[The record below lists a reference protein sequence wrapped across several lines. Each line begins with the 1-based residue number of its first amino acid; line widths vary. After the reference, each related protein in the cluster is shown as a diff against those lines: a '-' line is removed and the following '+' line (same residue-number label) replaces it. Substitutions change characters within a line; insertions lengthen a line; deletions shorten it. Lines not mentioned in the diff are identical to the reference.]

1 MEMKEQITQE
11 EAAARGIM
19 EAEYDQ
25 LAELVTALQANPGDD
40 RAFEKFYEL
49 TYPRILYT
57 ARSLVNSEQSAL
69 DVAQEVYLAFYKNLA
84 NIRQPRAIVSWLH
97 RTATGKAKD
106 MRERASAQNETLLQS
121 EKQEY
126 VFTNTEEHRAD
137 FVPHEQMDARATR
150 EIISEML
157 TELPAEQ
164 SQTLVY
170 RFVEGLPLAEIAE
183 IMDCTVSTVKSRLKY
198 GKAKIEEQVTAM
210 EKKGIKLYSTS
221 IPMLLACLRGLLAQ
235 RGSLSAAEAGGLL
248 VKVRAAVSAAAAAA
262 SASSSAA
269 AHTAAHSAATKA
281 GTAAAVNT
289 GGAAA
294 AAKASSS
301 AVGVKIVAGLLVAAM
316 AAGGAV
322 AVPKAAHQVQ
332 EKQVEQQ
339 TQSAEEL
346 AAVQADYDQN
356 TAYLNVISELQE
368 QFGER
373 TDISRNAYSGL
384 LTAKLVDFDGDG
396 EDELFCIYNDGSIR
410 NSVGNT
416 DGVNIGSWFSVYS
429 WDGERANRV
438 TWGPLY
444 HNKTYRVSWHA
455 TYTLPTGGCYLYKK
469 EGDPKTY
476 LCWPIVSTY
485 EIDENNDSNRT
496 VMGISDWMR
505 EYTIEDG
512 EWKAVSDISA
522 TRDLNTGAITNVGSG
537 TAAEGDVHWTPQKAE
552 EELSAIRRDGE
563 YFRSTFFH
571 DGTDYSLSGEDAY
584 IFQAAKKIPYYPQT
598 PANGF
603 EPPETPDALIQSLQA
618 QAETD
623 KQQLGDSFRE
633 YTEPAKTPEQLKA
646 TAEDAI
652 NEGLEWDNVYYYELG
667 SATNS
672 QVGMNYA
679 AGRTDYW
686 WQHTC
691 LVLMDCLK
699 QTLSANEYS
708 VLEQEQQAWEKQAE
722 QQAEAAGM
730 EAAGGSAQ
738 KMLIWDKSGE
748 LYQERAMQL
757 KDKLAQVLGMTI
769 ES

>member
-1 MEMKEQITQE
+1 
-11 EAAARGIM
+11 
-19 EAEYDQ
+19 
-25 LAELVTALQANPGDD
+25 
-40 RAFEKFYEL
+40 
-49 TYPRILYT
+49 
-57 ARSLVNSEQSAL
+57 
-69 DVAQEVYLAFYKNLA
+69 
-84 NIRQPRAIVSWLH
+84 
-97 RTATGKAKD
+97 
-106 MRERASAQNETLLQS
+106 
-121 EKQEY
+121 
-126 VFTNTEEHRAD
+126 
-137 FVPHEQMDARATR
+137 
-150 EIISEML
+150 
-157 TELPAEQ
+157 
-164 SQTLVY
+164 
-170 RFVEGLPLAEIAE
+170 
-183 IMDCTVSTVKSRLKY
+183 
-198 GKAKIEEQVTAM
+198 
-210 EKKGIKLYSTS
+210 KGIKLYSTS

-235 RGSLSAAEAGGLL
+235 RGGLSAAEAGGLL

-281 GTAAAVNT
+281 GTAAA
-289 GGAAA
+289 
-294 AAKASSS
+294 AKASSS

-322 AVPKAAHQVQ
+322 AVPKMAHQVQ

-485 EIDENNDSNRT
+485 EIDEKNDSNRT

-522 TRDLNTGAITNVGSG
+522 TRDLNTGAITSVGFG
-537 TAAEGDVHWTPQKAE
+537 TAAEGDEHWTPQEAE

-603 EPPETPDALIQSLQA
+603 EPPEAPDALIQSLLA
-618 QAETD
+618 QTETD

-633 YTEPAKTPEQLKA
+633 YTEPTKTPEQLKA
-646 TAEDAI
+646 TAEDTI
-652 NEGLEWDNVYYYELG
+652 NEGLQWDNVYYYELG

-691 LVLMDCLK
+691 SVLMDCLK

-708 VLEQEQQAWEKQAE
+708 ALEQEQQAWEKQAE